1 MYTSI
6 SSELI
11 VPIFVV
17 VEINTTSIE
26 AKINESV
33 ILFWSWFVLG
43 CLVGRLVGQK
53 GLQIMI
59 KPNVFVVN
67 NFYNFIITV
76 NLI

>member
-43 CLVGRLVGQK
+43 CLVGQLVGQK